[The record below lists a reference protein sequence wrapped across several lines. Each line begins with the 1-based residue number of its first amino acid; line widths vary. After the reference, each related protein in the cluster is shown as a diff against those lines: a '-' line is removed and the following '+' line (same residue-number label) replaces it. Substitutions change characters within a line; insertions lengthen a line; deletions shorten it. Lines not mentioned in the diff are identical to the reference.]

1 MCERKSSTPFAIR
14 LQVFEGLFTLEWVWG
29 VLGCLG
35 VFCGNEQTEEAEIRK
50 TEFREQARLS
60 ALCTVPLQMKERALG
75 LAGIA
80 VLVRVPNSRPKGC
93 EFQSRQERRESFL
106 QAMNELLTIV
116 QKSSHASK
124 KPTAAAEFSFMLWLF
139 STGGT
144 IISASV
150 IPPHVV
156 QKPMEC

>member
-1 MCERKSSTPFAIR
+1 MNRPR
-14 LQVFEGLFTLEWVWG
+14 RVV
-29 VLGCLG
+29 GCLG

-50 TEFREQARLS
+50 REFPEQMRL
-60 ALCTVPLQMKERALG
+60 AAPCTVPLQVKDRALG

-80 VLVRVPNSRPKGC
+80 VLVRAPDSRPRGC

-124 KPTAAAEFSFMLWLF
+124 KPTAAEFSFMLWLF